1 MCWISQALLELSSG
15 KPFKCSVKVC
25 GLELVE
31 TGEIGGRHQLSLSE
45 LGCRLRGL
53 GGLF

>member
-1 MCWISQALLELSSG
+1 MYWTLQVLFELSSG
-15 KPFKCSVKVC
+15 KTFKCSVKVS
-25 GLELVE
+25 GPELVE